1 MSNKSII
8 FITDLI
14 DQRLR
19 KEKEI
24 EFYEK
29 ELTKIEEKLF
39 FLRKEKQLTQFII
52 DIIEKEQVVDIREFR
67 MYERLGL
74 TEESILKIVGKD
86 GPYNEGNEKTAHKVC
101 AT

>member
-1 MSNKSII
+1 MTNDKKII

-19 KEKEI
+19 KEQEI

-29 ELTKIEEKLF
+29 ELKKIEERLY

-52 DIIEKEQVVDIREFR
+52 DIIQQEKVVDIREQ
-67 MYERLGL
+67 MYEKL
-74 TEESILKIVGKD
+74 EKD
-86 GPYNEGNEKTAHKVC
+86 KDE
-101 AT
+101 

>member
-1 MSNKSII
+1 MSDRKIL

-29 ELTKIEEKLF
+29 ELEEITKKLF
-39 FLRKEKQLTQFII
+39 FLKKEK
-52 DIIEKEQVVDIREFR
+52 E
-67 MYERLGL
+67 L
-74 TEESILKIVGKD
+74 TELII
-86 GPYNEGNEKTAHKVC
+86 NIIQNEKVIDVRENIYDQIGQNDASKTDELFTRRRK
-101 AT
+101 